1 MQKSRSQEELTF
13 SQSSNTFQFPP
24 SSDYLQLPRSPKSPK
39 SPKSPRSPR
48 SPTAISPP
56 QSPKPNPSYHQP
68 EILQLNEDSH
78 TWKIKATKQQQNI
91 QKSNKS
97 LQFCFGKLQSY
108 LKTENAFEFRFK
120 IIVAFLFLLICCI
133 VMMTRY
139 FHYNLQISQAL
150 HDQIL
155 MFKSQKKITFL
166 NDRGDNLVDL
176 HFGLHIPNDINP
188 FNCRSISEDDK
199 ICFDWKYRAHLS
211 VKVSR
216 KKFTNSF
223 GHNETITCYNHYW
236 RTYQK
241 YSALKDCFD
250 MNNGYW
256 FGMGDI
262 YNIQIPLNKMSVE
275 EQPFITSHNH
285 SAILSGS
292 IIDRTWYSSH
302 GVMINVPLDVPLFV
316 SINSSEDPNRLC
328 LISKKNFPY
337 YMNNQNSYFAHL
349 HYSICLAQSITT
361 LQNYLFERNAHQQQT
376 VTVNE
381 KFKQQP
387 LIKINQEQDVEN
399 FFIDHI
405 IWSTND
411 NVLPNFTQQNVQ
423 SYVDQITNYG
433 FGGII
438 LLDSRWENSIGELR
452 MNENVF
458 NTPKALIN
466 ILHNKGF
473 KIMLTI
479 SPNVD
484 LQSELVENANKYI
497 MLDQYLQTPLM
508 TRCTNNLKKLC
519 ALVNFTDV
527 DNRELFRNKLNQQLL
542 NHSTG
547 LSVDG
552 LYFQSIRSS
561 LLPRYINYDHNI
573 NPDQFVEYLNRVIKS
588 LHTSVGISTSVV
600 SKNFTGY
607 AQLYPRDSSWK
618 GLQSIIPSVLSLGLI
633 GYPLVNTG
641 VVGGKDLFTKIK
653 NDTGYINKELYLR
666 WLQLVIFTPVVEF
679 AEPPGGN
686 DLDVIKIAKRLHKL
700 RSEHFMPKMK
710 SALIEHQH
718 KGSPIVRP
726 MWWNEKSDNESL
738 MINDQFMV
746 GNDIVVAPII
756 EEGKTERDIYLP
768 RGWWKDEILAQ
779 VIRGGKWMR
788 KYQVPLD
795 KVAFFIRT
803 EPSLTL
809 PIQKN
814 EITKTKTK
822 I

>member
-1 MQKSRSQEELTF
+1 MLKSRSQEELT
-13 SQSSNTFQFPP
+13 SSKSSNTFEFTTNLSSISVRNGRNDDDDYPQQP
-24 SSDYLQLPRSPKSPK
+24 SSTTTIS
-39 SPKSPRSPR
+39 
-48 SPTAISPP
+48 ASPP
-56 QSPKPNPSYHQP
+56 QSPKPHPNYQQH

-78 TWKIKATKQQQNI
+78 TWKLKASKRQQNI
-91 QKSNKS
+91 HQSNKS

-120 IIVAFLFLLICCI
+120 IIVAFLFLLICCV
-133 VMMTRY
+133 VMITRY
-139 FHYNLQISQAL
+139 FHYNLQISRAL

-155 MFKSQKKITFL
+155 MFKSSKTITFL
-166 NDRGDNLVDL
+166 NDRGENLVNL

-188 FNCRSISEDDK
+188 INCRSISQEDK

-223 GHNETITCYNHYW
+223 GHNETITCYDHLW
-236 RTYQK
+236 RAYQK
-241 YSALKDCFD
+241 YSAIKDCFD
-250 MNNGYW
+250 MNNGHW

-262 YNIQIPLNKMSVE
+262 YDLQIPLNKMSVE

-285 SAILSGS
+285 TTILSGS
-292 IIDRTWYSSH
+292 IIDRTWFSSR
-302 GVMINVPLDVPLFV
+302 GVMITVPLDVPLFV
-316 SINSSEDPNRLC
+316 SVNSSVDPNRLC
-328 LISKKNFPY
+328 LISKKSSPY

-349 HYSICLAQSITT
+349 HYSICLAKSVTT
-361 LQNYLFERNAHQQQT
+361 LQNYLFEYNTHQQQT
-376 VTVNE
+376 TTEDEKMIQPVTT
-381 KFKQQP
+381 
-387 LIKINQEQDVEN
+387 INQEQEVEN
-399 FFIDHI
+399 FFVDRI
-405 IWSTND
+405 IWSTNV

-458 NTPKALIN
+458 STPKALIN

-484 LQSELVENANKYI
+484 LRSELVENADKYI
-497 MLDQYLQTPLM
+497 MLDSYLQTPLM
-508 TRCTNNLKKLC
+508 TRCSTNLQKFC
-519 ALVNFTDV
+519 ALINFTDV
-527 DNRELFRNKLNQQLL
+527 ENREQFRNKLNQQLL
-542 NHSTG
+542 NHSIG

-552 LYFQSIRSS
+552 LYFQSIQSS
-561 LLPRYINYDHNI
+561 LLPRYMNYDQNI
-573 NPDQFVEYLNRVIKS
+573 NPDQFVEHLNKVIKS
-588 LHTSVGISTSVV
+588 LHTSVGISTSVD

-618 GLQSIIPSVLSLGLI
+618 GLQSIIPSVLSLGLT

-653 NDTGYINKELYLR
+653 NDTGYIDKELYLR

-686 DLDVIKIAKRLHKL
+686 DLDVIKIAKRLLKL
-700 RSEHFMPKMK
+700 RSEHFIPKMK
-710 SALIEHQH
+710 SALIEYQR

-726 MWWNEKSDNESL
+726 MWWSEKTENEAL
-738 MINDQFMV
+738 TINDQFMI

-768 RGWWKDEILAQ
+768 HGWWKDEILAQ

-795 KVAFFIRT
+795 KVAFFIRN
-803 EPSLTL
+803 EPSQTS
-809 PIQKN
+809 PIQK
-814 EITKTKTK
+814 
-822 I
+822 